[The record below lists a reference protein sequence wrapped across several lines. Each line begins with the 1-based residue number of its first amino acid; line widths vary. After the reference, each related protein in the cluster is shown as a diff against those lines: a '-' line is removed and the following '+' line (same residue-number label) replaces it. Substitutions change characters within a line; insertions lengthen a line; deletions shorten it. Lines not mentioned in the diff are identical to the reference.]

1 MRRRDFLLA
10 APGLAL
16 TAMQRKPYT
25 LEPYPAGM
33 ALRAGDGRTPLV
45 YLTTRP
51 EGSNLRANSAC
62 CFHPVTTPSGERVT
76 DLAPGDHV
84 HHRGVFLA
92 WHSMTFQRKA
102 DFSRMGPTAP
112 RYGLDM
118 RRADF
123 WGWGEFAPTAD
134 RVIEN
139 RTVRL
144 DESTDRSAT
153 LGIENSWNVG
163 KQSLLRERTAA
174 AWSER
179 GDANVLDLTY
189 TLTPEWTLIL
199 NQTAFGG
206 FCARL
211 RNDGDSWYESPGGRV
226 TLPDAHYSA
235 PELNWPAADWYA
247 YAITLR
253 NGRTVGCA
261 VVDHPANPKSTWHNP
276 RYVWMINPCI
286 VADGPVNVA
295 AGQPLVLRYRLVL
308 FDGQP
313 PAALVKSLSA
323 EWRRA

>member
-33 ALRAGDGRTPLV
+33 ALRAADGRTPLV

-144 DESTDRSAT
+144 DESTDRLAT
-153 LGIENSWNVG
+153 LSIENSWNVG

-206 FCARL
+206 F
-211 RNDGDSWYESPGGRV
+211 
-226 TLPDAHYSA
+226 
-235 PELNWPAADWYA
+235 
-247 YAITLR
+247 
-253 NGRTVGCA
+253 
-261 VVDHPANPKSTWHNP
+261 
-276 RYVWMINPCI
+276 
-286 VADGPVNVA
+286 
-295 AGQPLVLRYRLVL
+295 
-308 FDGQP
+308 
-313 PAALVKSLSA
+313 
-323 EWRRA
+323 